1 MTTKQRYR
9 NLRELTEAYPFS
21 APTLYRMI
29 KKGAFPAPIKIGSRS
44 YWIEDEVEAAMQ
56 AFANARG

>member
-1 MTTKQRYR
+1 MRQKYNTLQ
-9 NLRELTEAYPFS
+9 ELTDVYPFS
-21 APTLYRMI
+21 GPTIYRLI
-29 KKGAFPAPIKIGSRS
+29 KKGDFPAPIKIGRRS